1 MKKIFLITFL
11 YTFLSSCTPDTPDTP
26 VPPTN
31 NSVIGPQPTFQFK
44 GNGTLYV
51 CNAVADSRL
60 GWVGFP
66 RIVKQVNKNPINGS
80 ITSNY
85 DIIICNKKDI
95 PTKYSQE
102 GAFLANY
109 PITQNTVAG
118 TFVFGSNISNLTTGT
133 FQIIDMGIDFINL
146 GYHYEFNPNVITL
159 TITNVNNGLAS
170 GNFSGVIP
178 GGSSQ
183 INNGPQ
189 MTITE
194 GIFSNVPILE

>member
-11 YTFLSSCTPDTPDTP
+11 YTFLSSCTPDTP
-26 VPPTN
+26 VPPTYN
-31 NSVIGPQPTFQFK
+31 TAICPQPTLQFK

-66 RIVKQVNKNPINGS
+66 RIIKYTDIHPFNGT
-80 ITSNY
+80 ITTGY
-85 DIIICNKKDI
+85 GIIFCNKKDI
-95 PTKYSQE
+95 ELKYSE
-102 GAFLANY
+102 SGAFLANY
-109 PITQNTVAG
+109 PITQNTVSATWG
-118 TFVFGSNISNLTTGT
+118 IGQNISNLTTGT
-133 FQIIDMGIDFINL
+133 FQIKDVAMNFINL
-146 GYHYEFNPNVITL
+146 GYHYEFNPNVITF

-194 GIFSNVPILE
+194 GIFSNIPILE